1 MTKKILF
8 LFTFSFLTLSCNYF
22 EETSDKVSFYSTI
35 SDSDKI
41 KIRPKK
47 LNQSETIKNDSCF
60 ENTNKYQVDDL
71 KEIEN
76 FEKLFENS
84 QYTGYCCCPDTNFA
98 IDFYKKSQKTETYFA
113 DTIKF
118 KDKVQ
123 VFEKSFQF
131 SFIIDKKKWKSYL
144 TEIENK

>member
-1 MTKKILF
+1 MMKKILF
-8 LFTFSFLTLSCNYF
+8 LFTFSFLMLSCNYF

-47 LNQSETIKNDSCF
+47 LKQSETIRNDSCF
-60 ENTNKYQVDDL
+60 ENTNKYQVYDL

-84 QYTGYCCCPDTNFA
+84 QYTGYCCCPETNFA
-98 IDFYKKSQKTETYFA
+98 IDFYKKSQKIETYFA
-113 DTIKF
+113 DTIKY